1 MGGNAGG
8 DGGGLSR
15 EERLTRSE
23 LTMLAS
29 LVQWRVNML
38 MVQALISEQA
48 KAQRDKLERLLWKL
62 DKIRR

>member
-1 MGGNAGG
+1 
-8 DGGGLSR
+8 
-15 EERLTRSE
+15 
-23 LTMLAS
+23 MLAS